1 MTASEERAVPCPSC
15 NQVSSARVY
24 TSVDVGQ
31 DPGLKDDLLR
41 GKLFVF
47 TCPKCGHAARLV
59 DPLFE
64 YRDSTKDLVIQLDTL
79 GKFDAAKA
87 IASYGGKLPKTTR
100 VVRDGNSLIEKVK
113 VFDAGLDDRIVEAFK
128 LVIRST
134 QADART
140 ARILFEA
147 AEGTGDASRLRFTL
161 LSKEGGV
168 SALAA
173 PRVMYANLE
182 LQLAKDKRLVTPEPF
197 TVVDEAFAS
206 VLLAG

>member
-1 MTASEERAVPCPSC
+1 MSASEERAVPCPSC
-15 NQVSSARVY
+15 NQVSNARVY
-24 TSVDVGQ
+24 TSIDASEE
-31 DPGLKDDLLR
+31 PALKDELLR

-59 DPLFE
+59 DPLFS
-64 YRDSTKDLVIQLDTL
+64 YHDGAKDLVIQLDTL

-87 IASYGGKLPKTTR
+87 VASFGAKLPKTAR

-128 LVIRST
+128 LVARST
-134 QADART
+134 QPDARA

-147 AEGTGDASRLRFTL
+147 VEGTGEASRLRFTL
-161 LSKEGGV
+161 LSKEGRI

-173 PRVMYANLE
+173 PRPMYDNLE
-182 LQLAKDKRLVTPEPF
+182 LKLAKDKRLVTPEPF
-197 TVVDEAFAS
+197 TVVDEAFAGL
-206 VLLAG
+206 LLAG